1 MARRY
6 TAEEACAAILNDDL
20 DEMNSADSLDESFS
34 ESSSSTSELDSNP
47 EEDYA
52 GRTINVQVPLP
63 TRGRPSASGGARA
76 RGGTRTRVRTRGGR
90 ARRGRGVRTRG
101 ASNNE
106 RPRPS
111 SPNSDSD
118 PPPNNDQPEAN
129 NNLSNAN
136 NDPPN
141 AGSSDESGEDP
152 WKNEPPSIKDFPFNE
167 QTGISIDVPEGA
179 KPMFFF
185 NLLLTDNLVDD
196 LVAKTNQYAQK
207 SINSVRPLRRRSVW
221 NSWTD
226 VDADEM
232 KKFIGLLFS
241 MGLVSLPSYKKYWS
255 TDVLYKNEN
264 FATTMSRERFESIL
278 RFFNFGEKP
287 KFDGDRLSKI
297 RMIMD
302 HFNETM
308 LRLITPDKNL
318 SIDESMMLWRGR
330 LVFRQYIK
338 NKRHKYGIKFYELCT
353 HDGLVMTVEIYGGQH
368 INDEHSL
375 GQTGATVLKLMQPF
389 LDKGYHVF
397 TDNYYNSVALT
408 NFLTTKKTYIT
419 GTLRSD
425 RKGNPKKVISS
436 KLRKGQMIWQSKDDV
451 SVAKWKDKRPV
462 LMISNAHVP
471 NLTNVTNRRGQEKQK
486 PNLVKDYNDCMSGI
500 DRSDQMMSYHSGL
513 RKTVRWYKKAGV
525 HFLEMFLTNA
535 YYLYR
540 KFSTDNEFKHQ
551 LDFKENV
558 IKSLIGERKRK
569 KHMEPTADFHY
580 LEPIPAGDKKKY
592 PTRRCKQ
599 CWKTNTRKE
608 SRFVCGFCEDKPPL
622 CVHPCFNLYHKQLGI
637 VENEEEIVDVV
648 SEFTV

>member
-1 MARRY
+1 MARRD
-6 TAEEACAAILNDDL
+6 TAEDACAAILNDDL
-20 DEMNSADSLDESFS
+20 DEMNSADSLDKSFS

-52 GRTINVQVPLP
+52 GQTINVQVPLP
-63 TRGRPSASGGARA
+63 TRGRPSTSRGARA
-76 RGGTRTRVRTRGGR
+76 RGGTRARVRTRSGR

-106 RPRPS
+106 RTRPS

-118 PPPNNDQPEAN
+118 PPPNNDQPEAD
-129 NNLSNAN
+129 NNLSNTN

-141 AGSSDESGEDP
+141 AGSSDENGEDP

-179 KPMFFF
+179 KLKFFF
-185 NLLLTDNLVDD
+185 NLLLTDNLTDD

-207 SINSVRPLRRRSVW
+207 SINSVRTLRRRSFW
-221 NSWTD
+221 NSWAD

-232 KKFIGLLFS
+232 NKFIGLLFS

-255 TDVLYKNEN
+255 TDVLYMNEN
-264 FATTMSRERFESIL
+264 FATTMSRERFKSIL

-308 LRLITPDKNL
+308 LRMITPDKNL

-353 HDGLVMTVEIYGGQH
+353 HDDLVMTIEIYGGQH

-397 TDNYYNSVALT
+397 IDNYYNSVALT

-436 KLRKGQMIWQSKDDV
+436 KLRKDQIIWQLKDDV

-471 NLTNVTNRRGQEKQK
+471 NLTNVTNRRDQEKQK

-500 DRSDQMMSYHSGL
+500 DRYDQMMSYHCN
-513 RKTVRWYKKAGV
+513 VRWYKKAGV
-525 HFLEMFLTNA
+525 HFLMMF
-535 YYLYR
+535 
-540 KFSTDNEFKHQ
+540 F
-551 LDFKENV
+551 
-558 IKSLIGERKRK
+558 
-569 KHMEPTADFHY
+569 
-580 LEPIPAGDKKKY
+580 
-592 PTRRCKQ
+592 
-599 CWKTNTRKE
+599 TNT
-608 SRFVCGFCEDKPPL
+608 
-622 CVHPCFNLYHKQLGI
+622 
-637 VENEEEIVDVV
+637 
-648 SEFTV
+648 FTVSFPQIMNSNINSISKKMSSSRSLTKERGRST